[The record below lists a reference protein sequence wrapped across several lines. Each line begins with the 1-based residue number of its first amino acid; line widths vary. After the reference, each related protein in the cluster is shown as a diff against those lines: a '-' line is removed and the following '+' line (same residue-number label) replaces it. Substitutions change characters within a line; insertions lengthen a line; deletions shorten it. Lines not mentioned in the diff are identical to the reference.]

1 MKKKSRYPDNIVWD
15 EETEKFNAYL
25 LPYGSN
31 LSAPKIE
38 LVNTDAFKNKGVSK
52 VEKIFSSE
60 LEELIKKYYNL
71 VDEVEL
77 NNLIYNSK
85 YSFEPIVG
93 EVYHLYEN
101 KNGDNFLSLI
111 SPNEWNEKH
120 IISVRLNSDYKW
132 VTTKDS

>member
-1 MKKKSRYPDNIVWD
+1 
-15 EETEKFNAYL
+15 
-25 LPYGSN
+25 
-31 LSAPKIE
+31 
-38 LVNTDAFKNKGVSK
+38 
-52 VEKIFSSE
+52 
-60 LEELIKKYYNL
+60 L

-85 YSFEPIVG
+85 YSFEPIAG